1 MTAAQF
7 FANWAVRSSILI
19 ITGALLLPA
28 LRVKNPAVK
37 LAAWRAMLLGS
48 LSIPLLMATLPTLP
62 LPAISRQVHPA
73 VLSVRA
79 NLTAGPMNVAPLPID
94 SLPPGSG
101 ASSLDWMRAAAFAY
115 LSVAG
120 FLLLRLF
127 VGLAMA
133 VGIIRQ
139 SLPTNLRWEG
149 VEVRES
155 DALSSPATMGVLR
168 PVVVLSADWRQW
180 DVSSLN
186 AVLAHETAHVRR
198 RDPAV
203 QALSAMHRALL
214 WLNPLSWVLHRQ
226 LVRLAEEASDEAAV
240 AATRDRCSYA
250 EVLLSFMQR
259 GTRRASWHGAA
270 MAHYERPEA
279 RISRI
284 LNASGFSRGLTPSGV
299 ALILCVAAPLACLVA
314 AGRANAAQP
323 GGEIEPPAR
332 QAQTEVAQSSDAR
345 PLIAKQTAPATQKP
359 STAPAKAEARGAST
373 AVQPAIAGQSSA
385 NIQRYIVVDSD
396 SMSGSWDTND
406 TNVEGV
412 REKFGRHFAWFRANG
427 NEYVITD
434 PGVLE
439 EFRKAN
445 APQEEVNKM
454 QADVNAHQSVVND
467 MQSEVNAMQRN
478 VNDLQH
484 KVNVRQ
490 DIANRIQSSVNHDDK
505 EALMQKLQQA
515 EQDVRDGRAD
525 TDQSTVNREQAK
537 VNEAQQKVNAK
548 QAEVNEL
555 QHKVNDQQQRVNVE
569 YRRRV
574 QEIFQSAMS
583 RGLAQQLM

>member
-48 LSIPLLMATLPTLP
+48 LSIPLLMAILPTLP
-62 LPAISRQVHPA
+62 LPAIPRQAHPA
-73 VLSVRA
+73 VLSVPA
-79 NLTAGPMNVAPLPID
+79 NLTAGPMNVAPLPIGI
-94 SLPPGSG
+94 LRPGSG
-101 ASSLDWMRAAAFAY
+101 ERSFDWMRAVAFVY

-120 FLLLRLF
+120 FLMLRLF

-149 VEVRES
+149 IEVRES
-155 DALSSPATMGVLR
+155 DALSSPVTMGVLR

-180 DVSSLN
+180 DASSLN

-240 AATRDRCSYA
+240 AATQDRCSYA
-250 EVLLSFMQR
+250 EVLLGFMQR

-270 MAHYERPEA
+270 MAHYDRPEA

-314 AGRANAAQP
+314 AGRADAAQP
-323 GGEIEPPAR
+323 SREIAR
-332 QAQTEVAQSSDAR
+332 QAQTEAAQSSNAS
-345 PLIAKQTAPATQKP
+345 PSIAKQTAPATQKS
-359 STAPAKAEARGAST
+359 STVPAKAEARGAST
-373 AVQPAIAGQSSA
+373 AMQPAIAGQGSA
-385 NIQRYIVVDSD
+385 NIQRYIVVDSN

-406 TNVEGV
+406 TDVEGV

-467 MQSEVNAMQRN
+467 MQSEVNVMQKN

-525 TDQSTVNREQAK
+525 SDQSTVNREQAK
-537 VNEAQQKVNAK
+537 VNEVQQKVNAK